1 MDSRYDKFIKRCL
14 EKQLIT
20 GSLDYIKKVEKLVG
34 LRLREKKR
42 GRPKKYKKGKK
53 MYKKLT
59 VLDKKSQKLK
69 GKTYGKNLNFGKKVL
84 AFVPNI

>member
-34 LRLREKKR
+34 LRLREKKKKA
-42 GRPKKYKKGKK
+42 GPKKYQKREKKW
-53 MYKKLT
+53 
-59 VLDKKSQKLK
+59 
-69 GKTYGKNLNFGKKVL
+69 
-84 AFVPNI
+84 